1 MRWVCGTV
9 RLQRRGRMKD
19 SFLFLLFV
27 IITQG
32 TVFASERFDWK
43 VDDYWRETKL
53 DFESYLNPILRN
65 ANCKS
70 SVQKF
75 IGCVSVV
82 KEIHKLKFKDQNLHL
97 NTQNYDGFFIDHRNV
112 SRLDYLK
119 QLRRVVES
127 HHESESLLFTS
138 VDFEK
143 YLVEFEKNTNEK
155 NRSYYASMIYNEFL
169 KVAVDPHS
177 YIMPSNLMED
187 LSSSSREQK
196 GIGVTLKKFEFNGI
210 DKIIIN
216 EVLDNSPAES
226 SGLQSGDIIISVN
239 KEINFEGM
247 FEELTSIDELDL
259 TINRKDSILYI
270 KMMRSVYKREN
281 VRSHVFMEE
290 GNSYGHI
297 KLQSFSN
304 NLSCFEV
311 KKNILQMKKSFNIQG
326 LVLDLRDNGG
336 GLVTEAQC
344 ILSLFLAPGLKTWMA
359 RTLGEDTLFYDINTS
374 LENSNV
380 FQSKPV
386 VVLING
392 NSASASEATA
402 MYLQD
407 YEKGF
412 VVGERSF
419 GKGSMQSIFVDENNP
434 MILKAETTA
443 LYYGPKGVSPQLYG
457 VSPDFVVDTD
467 GNKLEG
473 STYFREQDQFAFPI
487 KDKGSVDRLNL
498 ISHKRKTDNKNIQKC
513 LREKSSL
520 KDAVKRMTTSKQR
533 VFDFQLAFAKQ
544 AIDCAARV
552 VSLEQKLDLIVD
564 KRFEMMSR
572 KQYQMML
579 LRREQGIDFEPT
591 IPSIEID
598 IDIDIELDL
607 P

>member
-1 MRWVCGTV
+1 
-9 RLQRRGRMKD
+9 
-19 SFLFLLFV
+19 
-27 IITQG
+27 
-32 TVFASERFDWK
+32 
-43 VDDYWRETKL
+43 
-53 DFESYLNPILRN
+53 
-65 ANCKS
+65 
-70 SVQKF
+70 
-75 IGCVSVV
+75 
-82 KEIHKLKFKDQNLHL
+82 
-97 NTQNYDGFFIDHRNV
+97 
-112 SRLDYLK
+112 
-119 QLRRVVES
+119 
-127 HHESESLLFTS
+127 
-138 VDFEK
+138 
-143 YLVEFEKNTNEK
+143 
-155 NRSYYASMIYNEFL
+155 
-169 KVAVDPHS
+169 
-177 YIMPSNLMED
+177 
-187 LSSSSREQK
+187 
-196 GIGVTLKKFEFNGI
+196 
-210 DKIIIN
+210 
-216 EVLDNSPAES
+216 
-226 SGLQSGDIIISVN
+226 
-239 KEINFEGM
+239 
-247 FEELTSIDELDL
+247 
-259 TINRKDSILYI
+259 
-270 KMMRSVYKREN
+270 
-281 VRSHVFMEE
+281 
-290 GNSYGHI
+290 
-297 KLQSFSN
+297 
-304 NLSCFEV
+304 
-311 KKNILQMKKSFNIQG
+311 MKKSFNIQG

-359 RTLGEDTLFYDINTS
+359 RTLGEDTLFFDINTS

-591 IPSIEID
+591 IPSIEIA